1 MKLLLIFLSET
12 DLHGDVPLYESM
24 VRRLNQKGVSGASVM
39 RGVMGFGQ
47 DHHVHRGRLF
57 GISDDRP
64 VMIVAADE
72 ESRLRAALPA
82 LKELAPQA
90 PMLLLD
96 AERLQ

>member
-12 DLHGDVPLYESM
+12 DLHGEVPLYESL

-47 DHHVHRGRLF
+47 GHHVHRGRLF

-64 VMIVAADE
+64 VLVLAADRE
-72 ESRLRAALPA
+72 AALRAALPA
-82 LKELAPQA
+82 LRELAPQA

-96 AERLQ
+96 AESLP